1 MIPPNRAS
9 KALYMN
15 NLGKRP
21 KFILCKRIKTVGLLA
36 YSGRVM
42 DFSESEEQQ
51 MIRELVRDFAE
62 TVLMPTVEHRDSSQT
77 PPSEEWEQFLDYGL
91 QGVTIPEEYGG
102 SLVSDISKAIIVEE
116 LSRVDPSF
124 GVMFCVHVGLCS
136 ETIAL
141 HGNEEQK
148 SKYLTR
154 LAAGE
159 VGAYSLSEAGA
170 GTDAAAMICKAKLS
184 DDGKHYILNGEK
196 MWVTNGV
203 QAKIIVLFAKDV
215 DHPDYGVKK
224 HGGTTAFIIE
234 SSFDG
239 FSVGKKEDKLGI
251 RSSDTCTLILNDCK
265 VPVENVLKG
274 VGKGFPIAMNALD
287 NSRIGIAAQALG
299 IAQGAY
305 ESALNYSHEREAFG
319 KPIAHHQM
327 IMSYLADM
335 ATRIEAS
342 RQLVYRASWAKQNH
356 YENNGPRHTQE
367 ASMAKLYAGDT
378 AMWVSERAI
387 QVLGGY
393 GYTKEFPVER
403 FFRDA
408 KITQIY
414 EGTQEVQRI
423 VISRTLK

>member
-1 MIPPNRAS
+1 
-9 KALYMN
+9 MN
-15 NLGKRP
+15 FAEN
-21 KFILCKRIKTVGLLA
+21 
-36 YSGRVM
+36 
-42 DFSESEEQQ
+42 DEQQ

-62 TVLMPTVEHRDSSQT
+62 TTLSPTAEHRDQNQI
-77 PPSEEWEQFLDYGL
+77 PPSEEWEAFLEYGL

-102 SLVSDISKAIIVEE
+102 SPVDDISESIIVEE

-124 GVMFCVHVGLCS
+124 GVMFCVHVGLCAK
-136 ETIAL
+136 TISI
-141 HGNEEQK
+141 HGNEQQK
-148 SKYLTR
+148 QKYLTR
-154 LAAGE
+154 LAAGA

-184 DDGKHYILNGEK
+184 DDGKHFILNGEK
-196 MWVTNGV
+196 MWVTNGA
-203 QAKIIVLFAKDV
+203 QAKILVLFAKDV

-224 HGGTTAFIIE
+224 HGGTTAFIVE

-239 FSVGKKEDKLGI
+239 FKVGKKEDKLGI
-251 RSSDTCTLILNDCK
+251 RSSDTCTLILENCK

-299 IAQGAY
+299 IAQGSY
-305 ESALNYSHEREAFG
+305 EAALKYSHEREAFG
-319 KPIAHHQM
+319 KPIAYHQM
-327 IMSYLADM
+327 IMSYLSDM
-335 ATRIEAS
+335 ATRIDAA
-342 RQLVYRASWAKQNH
+342 RLLVYKASWAKQQH
-356 YENNGPRHTQE
+356 YEHDGPRHTKE

-423 VISRTLK
+423 VIARSLV

>member
-1 MIPPNRAS
+1 
-9 KALYMN
+9 
-15 NLGKRP
+15 
-21 KFILCKRIKTVGLLA
+21 
-36 YSGRVM
+36 M
-42 DFSESEEQQ
+42 DFAETDEQQ

-62 TVLMPTVEHRDSSQT
+62 SVLAPTIEHRDENQIA
-77 PPSEEWEQFLDYGL
+77 PSAEWLEFIQYGL
-91 QGVTIPEEYGG
+91 QGVTVPEKYGG
-102 SLVSDISKAIIVEE
+102 SPVDDMSESIIVEE
-116 LSRVDPSF
+116 LARVDPSF
-124 GVMFCVHVGLCS
+124 AVMYCVHVGLCAK
-136 ETIAL
+136 TIAL
-141 HGNEEQK
+141 HGNESQKEQ
-148 SKYLTR
+148 YLTR
-154 LAAGE
+154 LAAGD

-184 DDGKHYILNGEK
+184 DDGKHYLLNGEK

-203 QAKIIVLFAKDV
+203 QAKILVLFAKDV

-224 HGGTTAFIIE
+224 HGGSTAFIVD
-234 SSFDG
+234 SSFEG
-239 FSVGKKEDKLGI
+239 FSVGKKENKLGI
-251 RSSDTCTLILNDCK
+251 RSSDTCTLILQDCK

-305 ESALNYSHEREAFG
+305 EAALKYAHEREAFG

-327 IMSYLADM
+327 IMAYLADM
-335 ATRIEAS
+335 ATRIDAA
-342 RQLVYRASWAKQNH
+342 RLLVYRASWVKQQH
-356 YENNGPRHTQE
+356 YEHGGPRHSKE

-423 VISRTLK
+423 VIARALK

>member
-1 MIPPNRAS
+1 
-9 KALYMN
+9 MN
-15 NLGKRP
+15 FAEN
-21 KFILCKRIKTVGLLA
+21 
-36 YSGRVM
+36 
-42 DFSESEEQQ
+42 DEQQ

-62 TVLMPTVEHRDSSQT
+62 TTLSPTAEHRDQNQI
-77 PPSEEWEQFLDYGL
+77 PPSEEWEAFIEYGL

-102 SLVSDISKAIIVEE
+102 SPVDDISESIIVEE
-116 LSRVDPSF
+116 LSRIDPSF
-124 GVMFCVHVGLCS
+124 GVMFCVHVGLCAK
-136 ETIAL
+136 TISIHA
-141 HGNEEQK
+141 NEQQK
-148 SKYLTR
+148 QKYLTR

-184 DDGKHYILNGEK
+184 DDGKHFILNGEK
-196 MWVTNGV
+196 MWVTNGA
-203 QAKIIVLFAKDV
+203 QAKILVLFAKDV

-224 HGGTTAFIIE
+224 HGGTTAFIVE
-234 SSFDG
+234 SSFEG
-239 FSVGKKEDKLGI
+239 FKVGKKEDKLGI
-251 RSSDTCTLILNDCK
+251 RSSDTCTLILENCK

-299 IAQGAY
+299 IAQGSY
-305 ESALNYSHEREAFG
+305 EAALKYSHEREAFG
-319 KPIAHHQM
+319 KPIAYHQM
-327 IMSYLADM
+327 IMSYLSDM
-335 ATRIEAS
+335 ATRIDAA
-342 RQLVYRASWAKQNH
+342 RLLVYKASWAKQQH
-356 YENNGPRHTQE
+356 YEHDGPRHTKE

-423 VISRTLK
+423 VIARSLV

>member
-1 MIPPNRAS
+1 MA
-9 KALYMN
+9 N
-15 NLGKRP
+15 NGG
-21 KFILCKRIKTVGLLA
+21 TVNFQET
-36 YSGRVM
+36 
-42 DFSESEEQQ
+42 DEQQ

-62 TVLMPTVEHRDSSQT
+62 TVLAPTVEHRDQNQI
-77 PPSEEWEQFLDYGL
+77 PPSEEWEAFMDFGL
-91 QGVTIPEEYGG
+91 QSITIPDEYGG
-102 SLVSDISKAIIVEE
+102 SPVDDVSEAIIIEE
-116 LSRVDPSF
+116 LARVDPSF
-124 GVMFCVHVGLCS
+124 AVMYCVHVGLCS
-136 ETIAL
+136 MTIAL
-141 HGNEEQK
+141 HGNDAQK
-148 SKYLTR
+148 KMYLPR

-159 VGAYSLSEAGA
+159 VGAYSLSESGA
-170 GTDAAAMICKAKLS
+170 GTDAAAMVCKAKLS
-184 DDGKHYILNGEK
+184 EDGTHYLLTGEK

-224 HGGTTAFIIE
+224 HGGTTAFIVDSDFE
-234 SSFDG
+234 G

-251 RSSDTCTLILNDCK
+251 RSSDTCTLVLNECK

-274 VGKGFPIAMNALD
+274 VGAGFPIAMNALD

-305 ESALNYSHEREAFG
+305 ESALKYAHEREAFG

-327 IMSYLADM
+327 IMAYLADM
-335 ATRIEAS
+335 ATQIDAAR
-342 RQLVYRASWAKQNH
+342 LMVYKAAWTKEQH
-356 YENNGPRHTQE
+356 YHSDGPRHSKE
-367 ASMAKLYAGDT
+367 ASMAKLFAGDT

-423 VISRTLK
+423 VISRALK

>member
-1 MIPPNRAS
+1 
-9 KALYMN
+9 
-15 NLGKRP
+15 
-21 KFILCKRIKTVGLLA
+21 LA
-36 YSGRVM
+36 
-42 DFSESEEQQ
+42 
-51 MIRELVRDFAE
+51 
-62 TVLMPTVEHRDSSQT
+62 PTIEHRDKNQI
-77 PPSEEWEQFLDYGL
+77 PPAEEWLQFIEYGL

-102 SLVSDISKAIIVEE
+102 SPVDDISESIIVEE
-116 LSRVDPSF
+116 LARVDPSF
-124 GVMFCVHVGLCS
+124 SVMYCVHVGLCAK
-136 ETIAL
+136 TIAL
-141 HGNEEQK
+141 HGDEYQK
-148 SKYLTR
+148 KTYLNR
-154 LAAGE
+154 LAAGD

-184 DDGKHYILNGEK
+184 EDGTHYVLNGEK
-196 MWVTNGV
+196 MWVTNGA

-224 HGGTTAFIIE
+224 HGGTTAFIVD

-251 RSSDTCTLILNDCK
+251 RSSDTCTLVLKNCK

-274 VGKGFPIAMNALD
+274 AGNGFPIAMNALD

-305 ESALNYSHEREAFG
+305 EASLRYAHEREAFG

-327 IMSYLADM
+327 IMGYLADM
-335 ATRIEAS
+335 ATKIDAARH
-342 RQLVYRASWAKQNH
+342 LVYKASWSKQQH
-356 YENNGPRHTQE
+356 YEHGGPRHSKE
-367 ASMAKLYAGDT
+367 ASMAKLFAGDT

-387 QVLGGY
+387 QIHGGY

-423 VISRTLK
+423 VIARSLL

>member
-1 MIPPNRAS
+1 
-9 KALYMN
+9 
-15 NLGKRP
+15 
-21 KFILCKRIKTVGLLA
+21 
-36 YSGRVM
+36 M
-42 DFSESEEQQ
+42 DYAETDEQQ

-62 TVLMPTVEHRDSSQT
+62 SVLAPTVEHRDENQIA
-77 PPSEEWEQFLDYGL
+77 PSAEWEQFLEYGL
-91 QGVTIPEEYGG
+91 QGVTIPEQYGG
-102 SLVSDISKAIIVEE
+102 SPVDDVSESIIVEE
-116 LSRVDPSF
+116 LARVDPSF
-124 GVMFCVHVGLCS
+124 AVMYCVHVGLCAK
-136 ETIAL
+136 TIAL
-141 HGNEEQK
+141 HGNESQKEQ
-148 SKYLTR
+148 YLTR

-184 DDGKHYILNGEK
+184 EDGKHFLLNGEK

-203 QAKIIVLFAKDV
+203 QAKILVLFAKDV
-215 DHPDYGVKK
+215 YHPDYGVKK
-224 HGGTTAFIIE
+224 HGGSTAFIVD
-234 SSFDG
+234 SSFEG
-239 FSVGKKEDKLGI
+239 FSVGKKENKLGI
-251 RSSDTCTLILNDCK
+251 RSSDTCTLILNNCK

-299 IAQGAY
+299 IAQGAF
-305 ESALNYSHEREAFG
+305 EAALKYAHEREAFG
-319 KPIAHHQM
+319 QVIARHQM
-327 IMSYLADM
+327 ITAYLADM
-335 ATRIEAS
+335 ATRIVAA
-342 RQLVYRASWAKQNH
+342 RLLVYKASWVKQQH
-356 YENNGPRHTQE
+356 YEHDGPRHTKE

-414 EGTQEVQRI
+414 EGTQDVQRI
-423 VISRTLK
+423 VIARALK